1 MIALL
6 HSLNASHRTT
16 ECSKL
21 IDAILKENTHAPD
34 TVNQALLV
42 KALISRKRGRIQE
55 SLQILKDLK
64 SRDAT
69 NAFTLFYHK
78 ALCFNSLQDYGN
90 AESTLLQALA
100 LERHELVMLE
110 LGNIYILQNNF
121 DSALYVYEEAIK
133 SHPTN
138 SKSILALGLLYLR
151 IGDSEK
157 ALNLAQLAVNQDPEN
172 LDALKTVITSLQ
184 SSTSMTP
191 VLKNHYKSAF
201 DLSPLEPAL
210 WANLAQT
217 QKSLTAQS
225 CLQKALTE
233 APLQTWEAPYNL
245 GIVYI
250 ECGLWVGAF
259 VSLSLAAA
267 LAPQEMEV
275 LERLQFVVSTIKDM
289 EAERVKDGE

>member
-21 IDAILKENTHAPD
+21 IDAILKENTYGPD

-42 KALISRKRGRIQE
+42 KALISRKRGKIQE

-133 SHPTN
+133 
-138 SKSILALGLLYLR
+138 LLYLR

-201 DLSPLEPAL
+201 DFPLRPRLVGQPRTNTEI
-210 WANLAQT
+210 
-217 QKSLTAQS
+217 STAQS

-245 GIVYI
+245 GLFI
-250 ECGLWVGAF
+250 
-259 VSLSLAAA
+259 LS
-267 LAPQEMEV
+267 EMEV

-289 EAERVKDGE
+289 EAERVKDGK